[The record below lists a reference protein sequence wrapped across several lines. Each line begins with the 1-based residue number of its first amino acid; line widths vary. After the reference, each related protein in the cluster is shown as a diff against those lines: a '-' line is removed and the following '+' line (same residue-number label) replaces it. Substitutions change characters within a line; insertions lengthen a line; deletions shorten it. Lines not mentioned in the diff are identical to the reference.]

1 MAEFDW
7 VYRPENA
14 ECIMILIG
22 DHGEAAQAASL
33 LVDLPCA
40 VVCIPCRDWNLD
52 LSPWPAPAV
61 FGKEDFGGG
70 ADAFLRQ
77 LLDACIPSIQQE
89 ATSVYGGCSLSLG
102 ICGYSLA
109 GLFALWAAMRCDR
122 FRFVASVSGSLWY
135 DGFEDW
141 FAEHASQLQVERAYF
156 SVGDKEKRTRNLR
169 MACVEDASRGIA
181 EKMALLG
188 IQSTFELN
196 PGNHFQQVPERLSK
210 AIHWLMLKE

>member
-1 MAEFDW
+1 
-7 VYRPENA
+7 
-14 ECIMILIG
+14 MILIG
-22 DHGEAAQAASL
+22 DHGEAAQVASL

-40 VVCIPCRDWNLD
+40 VVCVSCRDWNLD

-89 ATSVYGGCSLSLG
+89 ATSVYGSCSLPWG

-109 GLFALWAAMRCDR
+109 GLFALWAAMQCDR

-141 FAEHASQLQVERAYF
+141 FAEHASRLKVERAYF
-156 SVGDKEKRTRNLR
+156 SVGDKEKRTRNGR
-169 MACVEDASRGIA
+169 MACVEDASRRIA
-181 EKMALLG
+181 EKTALLG